1 MRGNTINVDIDA
13 LNILVTGLSNE
24 NWPNLQAIFV
34 QMWKN
39 FRSRTIIHHTPS

>member
-24 NWPNLQAIFV
+24 NLAQFE
-34 QMWKN
+34 QSL
-39 FRSRTIIHHTPS
+39 F